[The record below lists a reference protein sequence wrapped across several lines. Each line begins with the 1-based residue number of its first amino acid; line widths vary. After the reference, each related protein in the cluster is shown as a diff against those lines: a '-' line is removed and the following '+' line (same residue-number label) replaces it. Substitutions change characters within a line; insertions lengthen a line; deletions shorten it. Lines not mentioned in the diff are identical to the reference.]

1 MAVGT
6 AEETVVWAPIA
17 RRACGARKVEGPPEG
32 KEGQE
37 GQDGQDGQ
45 GGGQKGKEAKR
56 GPQWDKGVCA
66 RGPPGGGGQG
76 GLAGPPG
83 DRRRP

>member
-1 MAVGT
+1 MA
-6 AEETVVWAPIA
+6 
-17 RRACGARKVEGPPEG
+17 K
-32 KEGQE
+32 
-37 GQDGQDGQ
+37 
-45 GGGQKGKEAKR
+45 GGQKGKEAKR

-76 GLAGPPG
+76 GLAGPPD